1 MKPYRILA
9 LAVALTVTL
18 AKGVT
23 VENTVTGDLVAPPPL
38 RLQTVASMTDL
49 KVREHGF
56 PDLEASYLEH
66 CAKEVHHGTPGI
78 TLRFTNSAVKE
89 RHFLISV
96 ADHYYAETKKRFT
109 LPPGGT
115 VEFTLFMPFRPLDVS
130 FYSKP
135 NLLLVETTPG
145 VKMTDINPAFGGFRF
160 PGNRCR
166 NTPPSML
173 LSGRLSANRFRDD
186 LTKAKKTGQYTPKHG
201 DPGHRYGS
209 TKETPTYAMTAVQF
223 TFPAAQWPRD
233 WRGYS
238 TYDAVAI
245 TDGEYAELSEETKSA
260 LNAYRLFGGAVIVTK
275 GANGFADGEEAIQA
289 LKAIDTSYETL
300 SGDNYTPI
308 STLLNQIPIKSKSTL
323 PVKTLLL
330 VLAVFALVIVPLA
343 ILRGVK
349 RNRRMRLLAI
359 LPGAAALFAAA
370 IALTAFLFFG
380 STPSVRLQS
389 ITLLDQPAKKAL
401 THGQCA
407 IFSPVSIERY
417 LSFPIDATFAKR
429 STSTHESDRQPL
441 VNVTDAQRLGGR
453 WVTPLVTVFFDFDRF
468 CDRSEKL
475 DFRVAASGEVSVVN
489 LLGAR
494 IVKGQANIG
503 GELWTFH
510 DIPPGGRAAAEKKD
524 VKPKPPRQ
532 RYPFGSATDFG
543 RDWRANL
550 SFARKVLDDLPV
562 GEYIAEVDG
571 SPFLPNPVSGKATD
585 TQAEG
590 IIYGKFKEVAE

>member
-1 MKPYRILA
+1 
-9 LAVALTVTL
+9 
-18 AKGVT
+18 
-23 VENTVTGDLVAPPPL
+23 
-38 RLQTVASMTDL
+38 
-49 KVREHGF
+49 
-56 PDLEASYLEH
+56 
-66 CAKEVHHGTPGI
+66 
-78 TLRFTNSAVKE
+78 
-89 RHFLISV
+89 
-96 ADHYYAETKKRFT
+96 
-109 LPPGGT
+109 
-115 VEFTLFMPFRPLDVS
+115 
-130 FYSKP
+130 
-135 NLLLVETTPG
+135 
-145 VKMTDINPAFGGFRF
+145 
-160 PGNRCR
+160 
-166 NTPPSML
+166 
-173 LSGRLSANRFRDD
+173 
-186 LTKAKKTGQYTPKHG
+186 
-201 DPGHRYGS
+201 
-209 TKETPTYAMTAVQF
+209 MTAVQF

-233 WRGYS
+233 WRCYS

-260 LNAYRLFGGAVIVTK
+260 LDAYRLFGGAVIVAK
-275 GANGFADGEEAIQA
+275 GGDGFAGGDEAIQA
-289 LKAIDTSYETL
+289 LKAIDASCETL
-300 SGDNYTPI
+300 SGNGYTQI
-308 STLLNQIPIKSKSTL
+308 STLLNHIPIKSKSTL

-330 VLAVFALVIVPLA
+330 VLAVFALAIVPLA

-380 STPSVRLQS
+380 TTPSVRLQS
-389 ITLLDQPAKKAL
+389 VTLLDQPAKRAL

-417 LSFPIDATFAKR
+417 LSFPIDAAFAKR
-429 STSTHESDRQPL
+429 STSTHESDRQPF

-453 WVTPLVTVFFDFDRF
+453 WVTPLVTAFFDFDRF
-468 CDRSEKL
+468 CERSEKL

-494 IVKGQANIG
+494 VVKGQANIG

-543 RDWRANL
+543 CDWRANL
-550 SFARKVLDDLPV
+550 SFARKVSDDLPV

-571 SPFLPNPVSGKATD
+571 SPFLPNPVSGRATD